1 VEASVLCERREDRD
15 EKKGLHTHTHTGLMY
30 ARVTDKY
37 MRMRE
42 RESNKCLARGNR
54 AGQRKDEKTKIERV
68 CNTHT
73 NEN

>member
-1 VEASVLCERREDRD
+1 MCCVREERTGTKRRVC
-15 EKKGLHTHTHTGLMY
+15 THTHTGLMY